1 MTTLTPSRT
10 KAATKSGKKKRV
22 TRRQTKDLLMQT
34 PETPTALNEERTPA
48 VETARRT
55 ADASPTPDEHRAD
68 EPTAAAPATE
78 MAALASA
85 LYRLTTVVA
94 GLQART
100 DEGGQPSTP
109 RATRND
115 GRAGGTEVTVT
126 QDVSAATTS
135 RTGTEGQ
142 TAATPELAAM
152 ATAMEQLATM
162 VARLQPAVAGREGGD
177 QQPAARAPR
186 QRATRARTTPGAP
199 DDGDSSDLDSSASD
213 SSDGDSTES
222 DRSDDD
228 GSADDESGDGFDEGG
243 RGRSRR
249 GARQEH
255 RRRRERRE
263 RQPRRKSVKDLELP
277 TFTPSPKVSVS
288 TWIDRVDLALKG
300 AEESGRGKWSDSAL
314 YCILGNKL
322 MENAARWWVNM
333 NRQLPKRK
341 RTWSNLKKGLLRRY
355 GEKKDKSAAEWRVSM
370 RPMMPG
376 ETYADFAAG
385 LRDVV
390 GRNHAPKPKTLEEAV
405 DKATEI
411 NNPMD
416 NVAQG
421 MLNVGLPWATA
432 PRPYLIPMTGTMG
445 QTMVIPGI
453 GGPGLPTDMTST
465 TGVQGDVSEAWND
478 MEHAALFT
486 NPQGVYNAVTG
497 TWDPPP
503 GHQRN
508 GKYWYEP
515 KKTERKRA
523 AAASPASG
531 RAVAKKT
538 VRPKPKRE
546 TVESSSDESDVKP
559 KKKKLKAAVK
569 QAAGDKRRVEEQAPE
584 EKRSGKASRP
594 NSGVCFQCGQPGHW
608 STQCPN
614 EPKCFACNQPG
625 HFARACTD
633 PDAKARNDVYMQ
645 QRGRKLR
652 AAPEN

>member
-1 MTTLTPSRT
+1 
-10 KAATKSGKKKRV
+10 
-22 TRRQTKDLLMQT
+22 
-34 PETPTALNEERTPA
+34 
-48 VETARRT
+48 
-55 ADASPTPDEHRAD
+55 
-68 EPTAAAPATE
+68 
-78 MAALASA
+78 
-85 LYRLTTVVA
+85 
-94 GLQART
+94 
-100 DEGGQPSTP
+100 
-109 RATRND
+109 
-115 GRAGGTEVTVT
+115 
-126 QDVSAATTS
+126 
-135 RTGTEGQ
+135 
-142 TAATPELAAM
+142 
-152 ATAMEQLATM
+152 M

-186 QRATRARTTPGAP
+186 QQATRARTTPGAP
-199 DDGDSSDLDSSASD
+199 DEGDSSDPDSSASD

-222 DRSDDD
+222 DREDDD
-228 GSADDESGDGFDEGG
+228 GSADDESGDGSDEGG
-243 RGRSRR
+243 RRRSRR
-249 GARQEH
+249 GARREP

-288 TWIDRVDLALKG
+288 TWIDRVDPALKG
-300 AEESGRGKWSDSAL
+300 AEESGRGKWSDSVL
-314 YCILGNKL
+314 YYILGNKL

-355 GEKKDKSAAEWRVSM
+355 GETKDKSAAEWRVSM

-390 GRNHAPKPKTLEEAV
+390 GRNHVSERVQLAQFYRCLDKTTRKLVRQAPKPKTLEEAV
-405 DKATEI
+405 DKATAI
-411 NNPMD
+411 DDPMD

-421 MLNVGLPWATA
+421 MLNVGLPWASA

-465 TGVQGDVSEAWND
+465 TGVQGDTNEVRHD

-503 GHQRN
+503 GHQWN

-515 KKTERKRA
+515 KKTERKWA

-531 RAVAKKT
+531 RTVTKKT
-538 VRPKPKRE
+538 ARSKPKRE
-546 TVESSSDESDVKP
+546 TVESSSDESDAKP

-584 EKRSGKASRP
+584 EKRLGKESWP

-633 PDAKARNDVYMQ
+633 TDAKARNNVYMQ
-645 QRGRKLR
+645 QRGRKTSR
-652 AAPEN
+652 GRDNGGMASRTRRKSPAGGVDDEGRRRNDATGGNVGSGRSAGRRSRPGNCPAGERKRWW